1 MRRNFFFCLFYY
13 ESKGHLEIH
22 FLKLALSIIYKKQGN
37 GQVFWYSLKQV
48 NVQIMLQ
55 WMTAKSL
62 CVQKKPATGYR
73 LSVGSGKRREIESR
87 TNKKKKRKKKER
99 KKEIMGQKV
108 MRMEDSSNH
117 VSVLCKEFNNR
128 CPCCL
133 QWFHDISALDKKTC
147 LVVIFAHHFPSS

>member
-1 MRRNFFFCLFYY
+1 
-13 ESKGHLEIH
+13 
-22 FLKLALSIIYKKQGN
+22 
-37 GQVFWYSLKQV
+37 
-48 NVQIMLQ
+48 
-55 WMTAKSL
+55 MTAKSL
-62 CVQKKPATGYR
+62 SVQKKPATGYR

-87 TNKKKKRKKKER
+87 TNKKKKRNKKER

-133 QWFHDISALDKKTC
+133 QQFHDIFALDKKNC